1 MAVLKSKD
9 DKELVITCDCGCDNG
24 IHFKVDR
31 DDETDMYCI
40 MAFMNGNFYRDQNEK
55 ILSVIMKKLKKI
67 WAIVRNKD
75 YYYSDIIVNKQ
86 EYEEFKE
93 YINKF

>member
-1 MAVLKSKD
+1 MAVLESKD
-9 DKELVITCDCGCDNG
+9 GNELVITCDCGCDNG
-24 IHFKVDR
+24 IYLKVDR
-31 DDETDMYCI
+31 DDEMDMYCI

-67 WAIVRNKD
+67 WSIVRNKD
-75 YYYSDIIVNKQ
+75 YYYSDIIMNKQ
-86 EYEEFKE
+86 EYTEFKE